1 MRSAIL
7 RTLARAARTGF
18 DFLSLPAARL
28 LLRATFSLSRFTVRV
43 TSGPEN
49 ASLAAF
55 AAPAIAPV
63 NTAITNDDGQSP
75 IIQVDRRCGR
85 FSHYVP
91 AHRDRHHRLIRGVCV
106 HD

>member
-1 MRSAIL
+1 MRTYLLAGAL
-7 RTLARAARTGF
+7 ALTLVAGF
-18 DFLSLPAARL
+18 G
-28 LLRATFSLSRFTVRV
+28 T
-43 TSGPEN
+43 
-49 ASLAAF
+49 ASF

-75 IIQVDRRCGR
+75 IIQIDRRCGR

-106 HD
+106 RNHR